1 MQEYL
6 LKRKMALIQS
16 MSINKLRRLYEG
28 TSRIRQDWMPIA
40 LQKTSADMTQN
51 YHFDWDELDQ
61 LAQAMR
67 LPQFVVTE
75 WRDRCHRIEALCIL
89 ISRLRGHRLYKLA
102 QEFGRDETCVSRIA
116 DAVADFLHRTWG
128 HLLEWNAFMAR
139 TIPRLPA
146 YAASMIEQGAPA
158 ALNIFAFIDG
168 TFRILF
174 LKNAFRNSE
183 QANCKAFCGRPD
195 GISSTVCLLWTQG
208 LVYVAI

>member
-1 MQEYL
+1 MFLFSSLISLPDCTMSDSDDDWDDLVQEYL

-89 ISRLRGHRLYKLA
+89 ISLQSEMFSLKKPGALVCRIVNFTTVWTTRTGNGLR
-102 QEFGRDETCVSRIA
+102 RDNW
-116 DAVADFLHRTWG
+116 F
-128 HLLEWNAFMAR
+128 
-139 TIPRLPA
+139 
-146 YAASMIEQGAPA
+146 
-158 ALNIFAFIDG
+158 
-168 TFRILF
+168 
-174 LKNAFRNSE
+174 
-183 QANCKAFCGRPD
+183 
-195 GISSTVCLLWTQG
+195 CLLWALLLRRHPSRSWELEICKLIQG
-208 LVYVAI
+208 QEVDHFLLLLPWVS